1 MALKQTEL
9 TLTDGGVDKRFIITR
24 MTAMQADRWAR
35 HLVTALT
42 RAGVQLPSEAMEM
55 GMAGLGGIAQALYG
69 QLDDEAADVAIA
81 ELRKTV
87 KIARDPSN
95 PAATSGL
102 TEFDIVDAEALGK
115 LDQEAFRLHVDFIR
129 AAARF
134 ISPLVGML
142 VPVASPD
149 PSPAA

>member
-9 TLTDGGVDKRFIITR
+9 TLTDGGVDKSFTR

-35 HLVTALT
+35 HLVKALT
-42 RAGVQLPSEAMEM
+42 RAGVKLPPEAMEL
-55 GMAGLGGIAQALYG
+55 GMVGLAGIAQSLYG
-69 QLDDEAADVAIA
+69 QLDDEATDVAIT

-95 PAATSGL
+95 PAATGPVMDIDIEDAVTL
-102 TEFDIVDAEALGK
+102 TT

-129 AAARF
+129 AAALF
-134 ISPLVGML
+134 ISPLLGML
-142 VPVASPD
+142 VPVANPD
-149 PSPAA
+149 PAPAA